1 MGLSQR
7 VTELLERW
15 LGNGEVLTQSSP
27 YVTLGNVTDSAGITD
42 SALNVNQFLN
52 FDTILGATLNPKITG
67 PFGFT
72 AHGISTTTEN
82 FITPLR
88 TNINLSNIYYPT
100 TAQKLYLAS
109 TSAQDNATGTGASL
123 VGIAGLDA
131 NHEEI
136 FDIVQLNGQTGVES
150 NLYFIRANAIY
161 VLDFGSGS
169 VLANGERLPAG
180 NIYLAG
186 TNNFTLGVPTNPM
199 LGIDGTNA
207 DTFLQDLANREA
219 LYTVPSNK
227 ILLIKDY
234 TMNTELSKAAR
245 VSIHVRLFG
254 EDFFRMVSPQTLQEG
269 INKLSFDSVFAIPPR
284 TDLQMRTKNNVG
296 TSNAFVAV
304 NFIGALY
311 DVS

>member
-1 MGLSQR
+1 MGVHLLGKGKESSE
-7 VTELLERW
+7 VIIGAELD
-15 LGNGEVLTQSSP
+15 GAVC
-27 YVTLGNVTDSAGITD
+27 
-42 SALNVNQFLN
+42 VNEFID
-52 FDTILGATLNPKITG
+52 FDTVLGVGLNEKVSG
-67 PFGFT
+67 PGGFT

-100 TAQKLYLAS
+100 SAQKLYLAS
-109 TSAQDNATGTGASL
+109 TDAQDNASGTGASL

-131 NHEEI
+131 NYEEI
-136 FDIVQLNGQTGVES
+136 FDVVQLNGQTGVES
-150 NLYFIRANAIY
+150 NLDFIRANAIY
-161 VLDFGSGS
+161 VLTFGSGS
-169 VLANGERLPAG
+169 VLVNGERFPAG

-219 LYTVPSNK
+219 LYTVPANR

-234 TMNTELSKAAR
+234 TMNTELAKSAR

-269 INKLSFDSVFAIPPR
+269 VNKLSFDTVFAIPPR
-284 TDLQMRTKNNVG
+284 SDIQMRTKNNTG
-296 TSNAFVAV
+296 SSDAFVAV
-304 NFIGALY
+304 NFTGALY
-311 DVS
+311 DAS